1 MSATESRKR
10 SLFDSSGS
18 EDDEPSASKVCRS
31 ESDGQKTPEKKEE
44 KTEDMKKE
52 VPLSP
57 AQKARI
63 EQNRQK
69 ALLIRQDKINRR
81 TPYVKPKENKDEG
94 KKIIR
99 INDTKLIDTGGG
111 FFMEEEEIMDDDMM
125 AAMKLVKEPA
135 PLIEEDRPHCLE
147 CNQVFNNSYLFHSF
161 DHPVCDQCRD
171 NDDKH
176 SLITKTDAKNEYLL
190 KDSDLEK
197 REPPLKFIVRK
208 NPHNSRWGD
217 MKLFLKLQVEKRS
230 LEIWGTEEA
239 LEEAIEK
246 KEDQREISKQKRFNK
261 KMKELRMNVRS
272 SLYTRATKNHEHE
285 YGEETYLPD
294 EDEYSR
300 TCQTCGHTYTY
311 DKL

>member
-10 SLFDSSGS
+10 SLFDSSDS
-18 EDDEPSASKVCRS
+18 EDDEPTSNKVLKS
-31 ESDGQKTPEKKEE
+31 ERDLQKTPEKEE
-44 KTEDMKKE
+44 KTKDNVKE
-52 VPLSP
+52 KVALSP

-81 TPYVKPKENKDEG
+81 TPYIKPKENNDEG
-94 KKIIR
+94 KKVIR
-99 INDTKLIDTGGG
+99 INETKLIDTGGG
-111 FFMEEEEIMDDDMM
+111 FFIEEEEIPDDDMI
-125 AAMKLVKEPA
+125 AAMKMVNEPA

-147 CNQVFNNSYLFHSF
+147 CNQVFNNSFLFHTF
-161 DHPVCDQCRD
+161 DHQVCDQCRD

-246 KEDQREISKQKRFNK
+246 KEDQREINKQKRFNK
-261 KMKELRMNVRS
+261 KMKEQGVDGLSQLWKV
-272 SLYTRATKNHEHE
+272 
-285 YGEETYLPD
+285 
-294 EDEYSR
+294 
-300 TCQTCGHTYTY
+300 
-311 DKL
+311 